1 MITIKAAFTD
11 RDTTLGLLGRV
22 GENGTR
28 QIEFDCAEIL
38 AEYPE
43 AVIVCAVRRP
53 GETSAYAAELTAEG
67 TNRILLLRSVEMA
80 KSGVLKI
87 ELSALDGEDV
97 RRSTVFTGGVA
108 SGLLGDEPDDATEDT
123 LLRLEKAVLKAEEA
137 LAEAKKLLDGAGDVK
152 PQVQADWN
160 QNDPTATDY
169 VKNRPMYVEEVKTY
183 KELDSFTP
191 TSDWAYTGFSINAWP
206 VDGVDM
212 QVEGE
217 ETKYHLDYSFSEGYT
232 YYECAEPQIKMSQF
246 ATDDAANYTCD
257 TALYGKKL
265 TFYGNETAKVYH
277 ELNATLGGSSYV
289 KRELDDLLK
298 KFQMLTY
305 RTNIS
310 ELNYSD
316 ATDGLILANR
326 SAGGS
331 GFYKISIGADEKLQ
345 VNKIK

>member
-11 RDTTLGLLGRV
+11 KDTMLGLLGRA

-28 QIEFDCAEIL
+28 QIEFDCTEIL
-38 AEYPE
+38 TEYPA
-43 AVIVCAVRRP
+43 AVIVCAVKRP
-53 GETSAYAAELTAEG
+53 GEESAYAAELTAEG
-67 TNRILLLRSVEMA
+67 TNRILPLRSMEMA

-97 RRSTVFTGGVA
+97 RRSTVYSGGVA

-160 QNDPTATDY
+160 QNDPTAADY
-169 VKNRPMYVEEVKTY
+169 VKNRPMYMEEVKTY

-191 TSDWAYTGFSINAWP
+191 TSDWARTGFSINAWP

-212 QVEGE
+212 QVDGE
-217 ETKYHLDYSFSEGYT
+217 ETKYHLDYSFSEGFT

-246 ATDDAANYTCD
+246 ATGDTADYTCD

-265 TFYGNETAKVYH
+265 TFYGQETTKVYH
-277 ELNATLGGSSYV
+277 ELSASLFDTTYLQ
-289 KRELDDLLK
+289 RQIDDLRL
-298 KFQMLTY
+298 
-305 RTNIS
+305 R
-310 ELNYSD
+310 LNVLCGQDRDTGHINSYAPSK
-316 ATDGLILANR
+316 LYMR
-326 SAGGS
+326 SASVSYEIYPNAGGINV
-331 GFYKISIGADEKLQ
+331 KEITT
-345 VNKIK
+345 

>member
-38 AEYPE
+38 AEYPA
-43 AVIVCAVRRP
+43 AVIVCAVKRP
-53 GETSAYAAELTAEG
+53 GEESAYAAELTAEG
-67 TNRILLLRSVEMA
+67 TNRILPLRGVEMA
-80 KSGVLKI
+80 KSGALKI

-160 QNDPTATDY
+160 QNDPTAADY

-212 QVEGE
+212 QLEGE
-217 ETKYHLDYSFSEGYT
+217 KTKYHLDYSFSEGYT

-265 TFYGNETAKVYH
+265 TFYGSETTEVYH
-277 ELNATLGGSSYV
+277 ELSARLFNDTYLQRQIDDLKLRLNVLCGQDSDTGHINSYAPSKLYMHAASRTYRIYPSGSSV
-289 KRELDDLLK
+289 KAEDI
-298 KFQMLTY
+298 T
-305 RTNIS
+305 T
-310 ELNYSD
+310 
-316 ATDGLILANR
+316 
-326 SAGGS
+326 
-331 GFYKISIGADEKLQ
+331 
-345 VNKIK
+345 

>member
-38 AEYPE
+38 AEYPA
-43 AVIVCAVRRP
+43 AVILCAVKRP
-53 GETSAYAAELTAEG
+53 GEESAYAAELTAEG
-67 TNRILLLRSVEMA
+67 TNRILPLRSVEMA
-80 KSGVLKI
+80 RSGVLKI

-97 RRSTVFTGGVA
+97 RRSTVYSGGVA
-108 SGLLGDEPDDATEDT
+108 SGLLGDEPDDAVEDT

-137 LAEAKKLLDGAGDVK
+137 LAEAKKLLEGAGDVK

-160 QNDPTATDY
+160 QNDPTAADY
-169 VKNRPMYVEEVKTY
+169 VKNRPMYAEEVKTY

-206 VDGVDM
+206 HDGVDM

-217 ETKYHLDYSFSEGYT
+217 ETKYHLAYSFSEGYT

-246 ATDDAANYTCD
+246 ATEEPANFTCD
-257 TALYGKKL
+257 AALYGKKL
-265 TFYGNETAKVYH
+265 TFYGNETTEVYH
-277 ELNATLGGSSYV
+277 ELSESLINADSLQRKIDELELRLNVLCGKDSDKGHINTFAPRELCMYVASRIYKIYPSGSS
-289 KRELDDLLK
+289 
-298 KFQMLTY
+298 
-305 RTNIS
+305 
-310 ELNYSD
+310 
-316 ATDGLILANR
+316 
-326 SAGGS
+326 
-331 GFYKISIGADEKLQ
+331 
-345 VNKIK
+345 VNAEDVTT